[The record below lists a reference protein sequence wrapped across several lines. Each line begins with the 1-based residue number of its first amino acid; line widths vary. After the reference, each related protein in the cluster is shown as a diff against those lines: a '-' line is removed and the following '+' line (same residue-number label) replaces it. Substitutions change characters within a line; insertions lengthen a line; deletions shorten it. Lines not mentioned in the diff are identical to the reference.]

1 MHMFIELWRAKP
13 AWEALGREERAKYME
28 QVGAG
33 IQPLAEAGVEAI
45 TWGLVDEDTS
55 RRAGFDFFAV
65 WRMPDKNGARLF
77 ERAVEEAGWY
87 EYMEQVN
94 VSGEMASPQ
103 EVIAHQV
110 NS

>member
-1 MHMFIELWRAKP
+1 MHVFIELWKAKP
-13 AWEALGREERAKYME
+13 AWEALSRDERVAYME

-33 IQPLAEAGVEAI
+33 VRQLAEAGVEAV
-45 TWGLVDEDTS
+45 TWGLVEEDTV
-55 RRAGFDFFAV
+55 RRADFDFFAV
-65 WRMPDKNGARLF
+65 WRTPDKDATKLL

-103 EVIAHQV
+103 EVIAYQV
-110 NS
+110 DN